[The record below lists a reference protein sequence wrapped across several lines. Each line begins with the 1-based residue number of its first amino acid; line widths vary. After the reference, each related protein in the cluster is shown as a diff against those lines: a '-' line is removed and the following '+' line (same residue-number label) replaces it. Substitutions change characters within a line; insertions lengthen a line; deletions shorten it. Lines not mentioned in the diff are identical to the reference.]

1 MKTAIISEEKQ
12 KRLDKYALLKDQFKS
27 LMIKGAQK
35 TAVIKHMAK
44 ENKTSSATIYKAIK

>member
-12 KRLDKYALLKDQFKS
+12 KRLDKYAILKEQFKY

-35 TAVIKHMAK
+35 TAVIKFMAK
-44 ENKTSSATIYKAIK
+44 ENKTSTATIYKALK

>member
-12 KRLDKYALLKDQFKS
+12 KRLDKYASLKEQFKS

-35 TAVIKHMAK
+35 TAVIKFMAK
-44 ENKTSSATIYKAIK
+44 ENKTSTATIYKAIK

>member
-12 KRLDKYALLKDQFKS
+12 KRLDRYAALKEEFKS

-44 ENKTSSATIYKAIK
+44 ENKTSTATIYKALK